1 MGELDSGV
9 GGYFAGMKNNSSFK
23 KICVTVVWSWL
34 FIFAMVPVLLT
45 LITSFLTADSSSL
58 VVFKPTLQNYT
69 QLFNSAYLKI
79 LLQSLYL
86 ATSCTLLCL
95 IIGYPFAFTIARSK
109 SRHRALL
116 LLLVMIPFWTSSL
129 IRTYA
134 IMALIK
140 AKGILNT
147 VLLAIGL
154 IHHPLPILYSYSAVL
169 LGCVYDLL
177 PFMILPLYGN
187 IEKLNPDLLEAA
199 QDLGAGKIRTMVK
212 VVFPLTMPGIIA
224 GTLLVFLPAMTMF
237 YIPVLLGG
245 AKNLLLGNLIE
256 NQFLSANNWPMGAAI
271 SMLITVFMGAMILL
285 YWRNAQSKDKQNLQ
299 ELV

>member
-1 MGELDSGV
+1 
-9 GGYFAGMKNNSSFK
+9 MKNNSSFK